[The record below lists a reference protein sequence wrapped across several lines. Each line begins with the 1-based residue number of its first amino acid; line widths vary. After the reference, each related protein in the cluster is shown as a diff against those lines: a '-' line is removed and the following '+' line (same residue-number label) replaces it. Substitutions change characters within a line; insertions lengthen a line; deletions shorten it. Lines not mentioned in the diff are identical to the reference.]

1 MENKFS
7 RQDIFTPKDN
17 KTKNFSQ
24 KINIFGMNKEE
35 IFSNLNIINVSEK
48 EKKMRTSQIWSWIY
62 TKGVKNF
69 EEMSNISS
77 KMKNKLSRHFSL
89 DRLEL
94 AKKKVSVDGTIK
106 YLLRCKDKG
115 EIETVFIPEKNR
127 GTLCISSQIG
137 CTLNCSFCFTGTQKL
152 VRNLTSEEIIGQII
166 YAMDDLKNWKN
177 ENNRITNI
185 VLMGMG
191 EPLYNYEEV
200 KKSIKIMMNDKGLA
214 FSKRKITL
222 STSGVIPNIHKISN
236 EIGCMLA
243 ISLHA
248 TTDKLRDQLV
258 PINRKWNIKDLFEN
272 LRNYPGLSNSN
283 RITFEYVMLKNI
295 NDSDQDAK
303 RLIKLISGIP
313 AKINLIPFNNWPD
326 SNFERS
332 SDNRIS
338 AFSKIIIKA
347 GYSSPVRKT
356 RGDDISA
363 ACGQLKSISE
373 KKKRVFNNAKN

>member
-1 MENKFS
+1 MKNKFANHDFYFQEDNTS
-7 RQDIFTPKDN
+7 RTVSEKMN
-17 KTKNFSQ
+17 L
-24 KINIFGMNKEE
+24 FGMNKEE
-35 IFSNLNIINVSEK
+35 IFSKLSITNISEK

-62 TKGVKNF
+62 TKGVRNF
-69 EEMSNISS
+69 EEMSNISLTMR
-77 KMKNKLSRHFSL
+77 KKLSKHFSL
-89 DRLEL
+89 DKLQL
-94 AKKKVSVDGTIK
+94 AKKKISVDGTIK

-152 VRNLTSEEIIGQII
+152 FRNLTSEEIIGQII

-177 ENNRITNI
+177 ENKRITNI

-214 FSKRKITL
+214 ISKRKITL
-222 STSGVIPNIHKISN
+222 STSGVIPYIHKISD

-258 PINRKWNIKDLFEN
+258 PINKKWNIKDLFEN
-272 LRNYPGLSNSN
+272 LRSYPGLSNSN

-303 RLIKLISGIP
+303 RLVKLISGIP

-326 SNFERS
+326 SNFKRS
-332 SDNRIS
+332 SDNRIL
-338 AFSKIIIKA
+338 AFSKIVIKA

-373 KKKRVFNNAKN
+373 KKKRVLNNA